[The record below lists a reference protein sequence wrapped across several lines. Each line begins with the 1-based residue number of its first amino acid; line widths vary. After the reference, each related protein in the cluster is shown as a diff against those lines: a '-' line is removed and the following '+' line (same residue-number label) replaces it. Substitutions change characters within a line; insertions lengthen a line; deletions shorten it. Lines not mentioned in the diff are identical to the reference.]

1 MEDAINIEQIQH
13 FVPFDELSEHAIEE
27 LLPHF
32 RQHQLGAKKILFKR
46 GVHDDE
52 CHFLLSGEIDLAD
65 ESFNITTVTGN
76 DDENFLALD
85 SSHPIHRC
93 SGITQSAC
101 TFFSIK
107 RQYLELITT
116 WAELRQSYEQIDE
129 QADWLEALLTSNLFN
144 RIPPANIQQL
154 LAKFQERSTTL
165 GEEIIKE
172 GDEGTECYVIKT
184 GKAVVSRKQGNKQET
199 LAALSTG
206 QLFGE
211 DALVSAMPR
220 NASIT
225 MSSDGELMVLTKE
238 DFDTLLK
245 QPVLEYLNEEQLKQ
259 LIDDGDTGT
268 VIIDVRT
275 RQEASA
281 NPVAR
286 ARNIPLAQLRAHLD
300 ELSKEFVHVLMGEGR
315 GEAAAYILS
324 EAGFQAK
331 VLTLAEPATEQS

>member
-13 FVPFDELSEHAIEE
+13 FVPFDELSEQAIEE
-27 LLPHF
+27 LMPHF
-32 RQHQLGAKKILFKR
+32 RQHELGAKKILFKR

-65 ESFNITTVTGN
+65 ESFNITKVKGD

-85 SSHPIHRC
+85 GSHPIHRC
-93 SGITQSAC
+93 AGITQSAC

-107 RQYLELITT
+107 RKYLELITT
-116 WAELRQSYEQIDE
+116 WAELRQSYEQEDE
-129 QADWLEALLTSNLFN
+129 QSDWLEALLTSNLFN

-154 LAKFQERSTTL
+154 LAKFKERSVKL
-165 GEEIIKE
+165 GEEVIKE

-184 GKAVVSRKQGNKQET
+184 GKAVVTRKQGSKQET
-199 LAALSTG
+199 LAAISTG
-206 QLFGE
+206 KLFGE

-275 RQEASA
+275 PQEASA
-281 NPVAR
+281 NPVPR
-286 ARNIPLAQLRAHLD
+286 ARNIPLAQLRSHLD

-331 VLTLAEPATEQS
+331 VLTLENEAPEHS

>member
-1 MEDAINIEQIQH
+1 MEDSINIEQIQH
-13 FVPFDELSEHAIEE
+13 FVPFDELSEQAIEE
-27 LLPHF
+27 LMPHF
-32 RQHQLGAKKILFKR
+32 RQHELGAKKILFKR
-46 GVHDDE
+46 GIHDDE

-65 ESFNITTVTGN
+65 ESFNITKVKGD

-85 SSHPIHRC
+85 GSHPIHRC
-93 SGITQSAC
+93 AGITQSPC
-101 TFFSIK
+101 SFFSIK

-116 WAELRQSYEQIDE
+116 WAELRQSYEQEDD
-129 QADWLEALLTSNLFN
+129 QSDWLEALLTSNLFN

-154 LAKFQERSTTL
+154 LTKFKEKQVKL
-165 GEEIIKE
+165 GDEVIKE
-172 GDEGTECYVIKT
+172 GDEANECYVIKA
-184 GKAVVSRKQGNKQET
+184 GKAVVSRKHGNKQET

-206 QLFGE
+206 KLFGE

-220 NASIT
+220 NASVT

-245 QPVLEYLNEEQLKQ
+245 KPVLEYLNEDELQQ

-275 RQEASA
+275 PQEASA
-281 NPVAR
+281 NPIPK
-286 ARNIPLAQLRAHLD
+286 ARNIPLAQLREHLS
-300 ELSKEFVHVLMGEGR
+300 ELSLEFVHVLMGEGR

-324 EAGFQAK
+324 EAGFQTK
-331 VLTLAEPATEQS
+331 VLTLDKEPATSK